1 MLKIIAIVIVVAIVA
16 VLGFAA
22 TRPDSFRVQRE
33 VDIKAPPEKVFA
45 LIDDFHHWT
54 AWSPWEKLDPA
65 MKRIYGGPT
74 NGKGAN
80 YAWEGSSKVGA
91 GRGGIDDLH
100 APGADLAGAFPRME
114 IVDTASPA
122 RIQIQLD
129 FLKPFEAH
137 NTAEFTLR
145 PAGDLT
151 HVTWAMY
158 GPSPFISKVMGL
170 FFSMDAVIGKDFEA
184 GLANLKSAAES

>member
-1 MLKIIAIVIVVAIVA
+1 MLKVIAIVIVVAIVA

-33 VDIKAPPEKVFA
+33 IDIKAPPEKVFA

-65 MKRIYGGPT
+65 MKRTYGGPT

-91 GRGGIDDLH
+91 GR
-100 APGADLAGAFPRME
+100 ME
-114 IVDTASPA
+114 IVDTSLSNAPA

-137 NTAEFTLR
+137 NTAEFTLK

>member
-33 VDIKAPPEKVFA
+33 IDIKAPPEKVFA

-65 MKRIYGGPT
+65 MKRTYGGPA

-91 GRGGIDDLH
+91 G
-100 APGADLAGAFPRME
+100 RME

-137 NTAEFTLR
+137 NTAEFTLK

-151 HVTWAMY
+151 HVTWVMY

>member
-1 MLKIIAIVIVVAIVA
+1 MLKIIAIVIAVAIVA
-16 VLGFAA
+16 ILGFAA
-22 TRPDSFRVQRE
+22 TRPGSFRVQRE
-33 VDIKAPPEKVFA
+33 IDIKATPEKVFA

-54 AWSPWEKLDPA
+54 AWSPWEKLDLA
-65 MKRIYGGPT
+65 MKRTYGGPT
-74 NGKGAN
+74 NGKGTN

-91 GRGGIDDLH
+91 GR
-100 APGADLAGAFPRME
+100 ME
-114 IVDTASPA
+114 IVDTASPG

-137 NTAEFTLR
+137 NTAEFTLK

-151 HVTWAMY
+151 HVTWAMF

-170 FFSMDAVIGKDFEA
+170 LFSMDAIVGKDFEA